1 MLVNNDHL
9 GVNTFVASSHA
20 NDQCGANGLPLT
32 PNSIIIIGRFQ
43 YLKTIEHPNLC
54 RYIDIRKGTHERL
67 LVISEH
73 YERSFESLINENQL
87 LSVEQMQQW
96 SHQILYSLIYL
107 QEKQLHARNL
117 SLKNIRLTQSDQIVK
132 IQNYGLWHMT
142 QYATCVSFPVGDPF
156 YLAPEC
162 FALDFTFKNLV
173 TAGNGHHEIEIND
186 PANAKSCVWSFG
198 IILLELCLGQ
208 RLYGKQSVAV
218 PMSTSVRCLKLNV
231 RSALDILLRQN
242 TLDQD
247 ERLKRTTTQFF
258 LPIIRKCLNVQVQ
271 DRPTF
276 VELLAEL
283 GGKPYISPIPRSFQ
297 LTLFDGVIPVLDH
310 NLDLIDFK
318 NLDTSPFRCRTIDQI
333 YYLWKLAG
341 GDLIAVLKNAGLI
354 KISPSIS
361 KISKFVTDRGDVYGL
376 QRDVNTLFDDT
387 SFQLS
392 LQELENRF
400 NEMPIEILHP
410 LLEGGDSEFEKR
422 QEELD
427 KIIERQPLAVREN
440 DFEYQC
446 HRLILFERLLASYP
460 YQKQRLYTEARKDIP
475 PMYRAFV
482 WAALLEI
489 SGNVND
495 VYNRINKDNIAPT
508 VIRQIEVDI
517 PRCHQYDERLS
528 SPEGHRKMKNVLKG
542 WIASHPNLVYWQGL
556 DSLCAPFVYLN
567 FNNEA
572 LAYASL
578 TAFIPKYLNNFFLK
592 DNSLIINEYL
602 VVFSHL
608 IAFHHPDLSN
618 RLETIGFIPDLYAIP
633 WFLTVFARK
642 EKEDVF
648 PLNKIFH
655 LWDMLLLG
663 GSPFPLCI
671 GVAILSQL
679 RPFLLKADFNECI
692 LLFSELPEIDI
703 ERCIRDSI
711 DIFAT
716 TPRSCTYREHAS
728 DITSYQINNDLDM
741 DPFPLSD
748 LKSERCP
755 RISANEIVEL
765 NDLRVQTTS
774 LKTSKLL
781 LIDIRSADEYMKAA
795 LPSSVN
801 VSYDKAFDNQIRIVD
816 NRLQQLLEKHRS
828 LVKVVI
834 GNKNHKQTV
843 DFTNNL
849 IANNHSRVCLLHK
862 GIDVFK
868 TTGILYVPTPSDLP

>member
-1 MLVNNDHL
+1 MVVNNDHL
-9 GVNTFVASSHA
+9 GVNTFVASSHG
-20 NDQCGANGLPLT
+20 NDQCGTNGLPLT

-43 YLKTIEHPNLC
+43 YLKTVEHPNIC

-67 LVISEH
+67 LVVSEY
-73 YERSFESLINENQL
+73 YERNFECLINEKQL
-87 LSVEQMQQW
+87 LRVEQIQQW
-96 SHQILYSLIYL
+96 SRQILHALIYL
-107 QEKQLHARNL
+107 QEKQLYARNL
-117 SLKNIRLTQSDQIVK
+117 SLKNIRLAQSDQIVK

-142 QYATCVSFPVGDPF
+142 QYGTCVSFPIGDPF

-162 FALDFTFKNLV
+162 FALDLTFKTFV
-173 TAGNGHHEIEIND
+173 TTSNSSYETEIND
-186 PANAKSCVWSFG
+186 PANAKSCVWSLG

-208 RLYGKQSVAV
+208 RLYGKQPVSV

-242 TLDQD
+242 GLDQD
-247 ERLKRTTTQFF
+247 EHLKRDTAQFF

-276 VELLAEL
+276 VELLEEL

-297 LTLFDGVIPVLDH
+297 LILFDGITPVLDH
-310 NLDLIDFK
+310 NLDLADFK
-318 NLDTSPFRCRTIDQI
+318 NLDSSPFRCRTIDQI

-341 GDLIAVLKNAGLI
+341 GDLTAVLKSAGLI

-361 KISKFVTDRGDVYGL
+361 KISKFVTDHGDVYGL

-387 SFQLS
+387 SYKLS
-392 LQELENRF
+392 LKELENRF
-400 NEMPIEILHP
+400 NDMPIEILHP
-410 LLEGGDSEFEKR
+410 LLEGGDPEFDKR

-427 KIIERQPLAVREN
+427 KMIERQPLAVREN
-440 DFEYQC
+440 DFEYQF
-446 HRLILFERLLASYP
+446 HRLILFERLLSSYP

-475 PMYRAFV
+475 PLYRAYV
-482 WAALLEI
+482 WAALLGI

-495 VYNRINKDNIAPT
+495 VYNRINKDDITPT

-517 PRCHQYDERLS
+517 PRCHQYDELLS
-528 SPEGHRKMKNVLKG
+528 SPEGHRRMKNVLKA
-542 WIASHPNLVYWQGL
+542 WIASHLNLVYWQGL

-633 WFLTVFARK
+633 WFLTVFAH
-642 EKEDVF
+642 VF

-663 GSPFPLCI
+663 GSSFPLCI
-671 GVAILSQL
+671 GVAILTQL
-679 RPFLLKADFNECI
+679 KPLLLKADFNECI

-728 DITSYQINNDLDM
+728 DITNYQINNDLDM

-755 RISANEIVEL
+755 RISANDIVEL
-765 NDLRVQTTS
+765 NDLKASTAS
-774 LKTSKLL
+774 LKTSKVLL
-781 LIDIRSADEYMKAA
+781 LDIRSSDEYMKAA
-795 LPSSVN
+795 LPSSIN
-801 VSYDKAFDNQIRIVD
+801 ISYERAFDNQDRIID
-816 NRLQQLLEKHRS
+816 NRLQHLLDQHRS

-849 IANNHSRVCLLHK
+849 ITNNCTRVCLLHK

-868 TTGILYVPTPSDLP
+868 ATGMLYVPTPSDLP